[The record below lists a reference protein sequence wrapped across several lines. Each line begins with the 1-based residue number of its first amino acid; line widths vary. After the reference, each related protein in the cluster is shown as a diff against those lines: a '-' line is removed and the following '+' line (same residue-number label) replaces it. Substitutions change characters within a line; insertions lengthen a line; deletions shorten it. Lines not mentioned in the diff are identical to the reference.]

1 MNNEEKELIIGVI
14 VEETTVDFSRTIL
27 DKNAVKIDRVGML
40 HYLENALEGYE
51 KSDIDFEK
59 EDLKKAILW
68 LENEENDANYEE
80 VVTDIFDNYELK
92 TF

>member
-1 MNNEEKELIIGVI
+1 MNREEKELIIGVI
-14 VEETTVDFSRTIL
+14 VEETMADFSQPIL
-27 DKNAVKIDRVGML
+27 DKNDVKTDRLGML
-40 HYLENALEGYE
+40 HYLEKARDEYE

-68 LENEENDANYEE
+68 LENEENEANYDEI
-80 VVTDIFDNYELK
+80 VTDIFENYELK

>member
-1 MNNEEKELIIGVI
+1 MNRAEKELIIGVI
-14 VEETTVDFSRTIL
+14 VEETTVDFSRIIL
-27 DKNAVKIDRVGML
+27 DKNDVKTDRVGML

-51 KSDIDFEK
+51 KSDIYFEK

-68 LENEENDANYEE
+68 LENEEIDENYEE
-80 VVTDIFDNYELK
+80 VVTDIFENYELK